1 MESIGPIQEAQRT
14 ATIAP
19 AQAESLPIGDPR
31 RDLVGRPLNEI
42 AEPGSAARHL
52 LGSLHQ
58 SLRSSPGLSLRDLP
72 VEVAQQILNNRA
84 ETMQQFFDSWSESIQ
99 HNAEQ
104 EKQATQRR
112 LLAQM
117 LIKAVNAG
125 VISQS
130 EADACGA
137 AAGIPSVEV
146 GVSANEA
153 AARHQAQTRPRAPT
167 VQDAMVPPSTQ
178 QVAPQQ
184 AAPQEVA
191 PQQAATQ
198 QPQSAEPKDAAPPP
212 SRQMP

>member
-1 MESIGPIQEAQRT
+1 MESIAPIQEAQRT

-19 AQAESLPIGDPR
+19 AQAEALPVGDPR

-42 AEPGSAARHL
+42 AEPGSAARQL

-58 SLRSSPGLSLRDLP
+58 TLRSTPGLSLRDLP
-72 VEVAQQILNNRA
+72 VEVAQQILESRA

-117 LIKAVNAG
+117 IIKAVNAG

-130 EADACGA
+130 EADALGA
-137 AAGIPSVEV
+137 SAGISTVES

-153 AARHQAQTRPRAPT
+153 AARHDAKTRPRAPT
-167 VQDAMVPPSTQ
+167 IQDAMAPPSTD
-178 QVAPQQ
+178 Q
-184 AAPQEVA
+184 ASGV
-191 PQQAATQ
+191 Q
-198 QPQSAEPKDAAPPP
+198 QPASAQAPDAAPPP
-212 SRQMP
+212 NRQMP